1 VILISYYGVQVAT
14 QPFDLSGIIFGSQ
27 PARGYAQGSQAGWL
41 HMQIGGG
48 FEKVT

>member
-1 VILISYYGVQVAT
+1 VEQVAT

-27 PARGYAQGSQAGWL
+27 PGWL